1 MGGGDYCAVYGCS
14 NDRRKP
20 EKAIVMDHI
29 GKLRQYGPKDQED
42 ILKWQKLLNRR
53 GDFKVSMSTKVCS
66 NHFAAGY
73 RSDQCTTPTLYQKKY
88 THLQEI
94 KKNTSPRKRKLLAVG
109 SSSPP
114 KRACNIKRDGSD
126 NVNSI
131 FHS

>member
-1 MGGGDYCAVYGCS
+1 MS
-14 NDRRKP
+14 
-20 EKAIVMDHI
+20 I
-29 GKLRQYGPKDQED
+29 
-42 ILKWQKLLNRR
+42 
-53 GDFKVSMSTKVCS
+53 STKVCS

-126 NVNSI
+126 NVNSVFI
-131 FHS
+131 VEQHGDHIYEVEEKT